1 MYIHIHMY
9 TSFFFFFWPYLGHV
23 EVPRP
28 GTESELQQCCSNTES
43 LTTALQ
49 WELLYLYFNRENEL
63 RMRTLSVE
71 TQQKKEFI
79 KVMVVHMHA
88 RDNEEMEII
97 NKERL

>member
-1 MYIHIHMY
+1 M
-9 TSFFFFFWPYLGHV
+9 
-23 EVPRP
+23 
-28 GTESELQQCCSNTES
+28 
-43 LTTALQ
+43 
-49 WELLYLYFNRENEL
+49 

-71 TQQKKEFI
+71 TQRKKEFI